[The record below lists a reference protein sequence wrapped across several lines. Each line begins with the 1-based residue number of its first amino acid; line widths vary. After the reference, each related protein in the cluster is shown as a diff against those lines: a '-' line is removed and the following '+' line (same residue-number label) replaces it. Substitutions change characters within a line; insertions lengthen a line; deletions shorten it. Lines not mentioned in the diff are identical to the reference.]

1 MLNMNL
7 DLDITD
13 FVTVGFEAVIKTV
26 DAVGGVEINVTE
38 EEDSASEQLSDLDG
52 WKTDRR
58 PSMPQASPII
68 LRRPAWTT
76 RQSPRLLVCRSSTDY
91 RRRHT
96 AVSAMSAETVREP
109 SGSGQ
114 CSH

>member
-38 EEDSASEQLSDLDG
+38 EEDSVSEQLSDLDG
-52 WKTDRR
+52 WKPTGDPQCRR
-58 PSMPQASPII
+58 RAQLYRDA
-68 LRRPAWTT
+68 RRGLHA
-76 RQSPRLLVCRSSTDY
+76 QSPRLVCRSSTDY